1 MLCENGEFKRVLA
14 DSPGEGFYIECMRTY
29 SKGFIIAGDK
39 GQMMVFM
46 TTGEPN
52 NPYTRIA
59 SLPNPQGDK
68 ISLEQRKIIQELY
81 RSKIKSMDLS
91 AGEDTLILTTDR
103 NQIFKMAISL
113 LDNKNVEAV
122 YDYLVHPFHSR
133 GILGMDVCVK
143 KNLIATCSMDKTV
156 KIWSY
161 TANSSSFNLE
171 IDKEYQDEAFC
182 VAFHPSGFQIVVG
195 FADKIRLMNVFQDNK
210 PPEEALVKY
219 DDIQIKQCREI
230 VFSNGGHLFACQNGS
245 TISIYKF
252 FTVENP
258 MQYIFK
264 AHLGLIRSISWLE
277 DDTGF
282 ISSGWDASIYMWKL
296 NLDKDE

>member
-1 MLCENGEFKRVLA
+1 MLCEAGEFKRVLA

-46 TTGEPN
+46 TTGELN

-161 TANSSSFNLE
+161 TANSNAFNLE

-182 VAFHPSGFQIVVG
+182 VAFHPSGFFPRV
-195 FADKIRLMNVFQDNK
+195 
-210 PPEEALVKY
+210 
-219 DDIQIKQCREI
+219 C
-230 VFSNGGHLFACQNGS
+230 
-245 TISIYKF
+245 
-252 FTVENP
+252 
-258 MQYIFK
+258 
-264 AHLGLIRSISWLE
+264 
-277 DDTGF
+277 
-282 ISSGWDASIYMWKL
+282 
-296 NLDKDE
+296 

>member
-1 MLCENGEFKRVLA
+1 MRATYSQLSKKENNHLSSNYTAHCWLPEGRFLVATDQGQIMLCEHTGEFKRVLA
-14 DSPGEGFYIECMRTY
+14 DSPGEGFYIETIRTY

-46 TTGEPN
+46 ATGELN

-68 ISLEQRKIIQELY
+68 MSLEQKKIIQELY
-81 RSKIKSMDLS
+81 RSKIKAMDLS

-133 GILGMDVCVK
+133 GILGMDVCIK

-161 TANSSSFNLE
+161 SSSNGFNLE
-171 IDKEYQDEAFC
+171 IDKEYGDEAFC
-182 VAFHPSGFQIVVG
+182 VAFHPSGF
-195 FADKIRLMNVFQDNK
+195 
-210 PPEEALVKY
+210 
-219 DDIQIKQCREI
+219 
-230 VFSNGGHLFACQNGS
+230 
-245 TISIYKF
+245 
-252 FTVENP
+252 
-258 MQYIFK
+258 
-264 AHLGLIRSISWLE
+264 
-277 DDTGF
+277 
-282 ISSGWDASIYMWKL
+282 
-296 NLDKDE
+296 